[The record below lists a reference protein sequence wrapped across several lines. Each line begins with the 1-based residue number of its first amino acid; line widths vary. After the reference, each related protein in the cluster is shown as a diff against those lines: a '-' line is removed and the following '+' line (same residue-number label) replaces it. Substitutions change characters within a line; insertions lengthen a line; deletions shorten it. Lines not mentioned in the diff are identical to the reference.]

1 MNNDNI
7 LTVTGLNEYIKS
19 KIDSDPLLNDVY
31 VKGEIS
37 NFTNHKTGHF
47 YFTMKDETGLIRAVM
62 FKAYASRMKFL
73 PENGMKVTA
82 HGRVSSFVRDGQ
94 YQLYV
99 DSMEPDGTG
108 SLYLA
113 FEQLK
118 AKLEAEGLFAQQY
131 KKPIPKFPSRVGI
144 ITSPTGAAVRDMI
157 NISSRRFPVAQLILF
172 PCLVQGES
180 APAQLCSGVR
190 FFNER
195 NPVDVIIIG
204 RGGGSLEELWAFND
218 ERLARTIFASR
229 IPVISAVG
237 HETDFSISDFVSD
250 LRAPTPSA
258 AVELALPETEEIR
271 QRLRVDLSRLSAA
284 GISKIKNSRA
294 RLDVL
299 AKKRC
304 LTSPDVF
311 IDDKR
316 MALLHSARELESRMA
331 LLLERKRSA
340 FIRQTAKLEAM
351 DPLSLISRGYTAVFD
366 DKGGLVKSVKQV
378 KEGDTVGFSLADG
391 NVTAKVV
398 SAELRESN
406 GEAHG
411 NTEEK

>member
-1 MNNDNI
+1 MNNDNV

-19 KIDSDPLLNDVY
+19 KIDSDALLNDVY
-31 VKGEIS
+31 VRGEIS

-47 YFTMKDETGLIRAVM
+47 YLTLKDETGVLRAVM

-82 HGRVSSFVRDGQ
+82 HGRVSLFPRDGQ
-94 YQLYV
+94 YQLYI

-118 AKLEAEGLFAQQY
+118 AKLEAEGLFSAAH
-131 KKPIPKFPSRVGI
+131 KKSIPKYPMRVGI

-157 NISSRRFPVAQLILF
+157 NISTRRFPAAKLILF
-172 PCLVQGES
+172 PCLVQGEN
-180 APAQLCSGVR
+180 APPQLCSGIR

-218 ERLARTIFASR
+218 ERLARAIFASK

-271 QRLRVDLSRLSAA
+271 RRLGTCVSRMAA
-284 GISKIKNSRA
+284 AENAKIRNSRSK
-294 RLDVL
+294 LDIL

-304 LTSPDVF
+304 FTGPEVF
-311 IDDKR
+311 IDDRR
-316 MALLHSARELESRMA
+316 MSLFHSARLLESKMN
-331 LLLERKRSA
+331 LLYEKKLSLFKRE
-340 FIRQTAKLEAM
+340 TAKLEALN
-351 DPLSLISRGYTAVFD
+351 PLSIISRGYTAVFKED
-366 DKGGLVKSVKQV
+366 GELAKSVKQLV
-378 KEGDTVGFSLADG
+378 PGDKIKFNLTDG
-391 NVTAKVV
+391 RV
-398 SAELRESN
+398 
-406 GEAHG
+406 EARVEE
-411 NTEEK
+411 TEIK